1 MANIVFTELEGWEEE
16 HIKTSLAGHNITLIR
31 RPIQK
36 QDYDSFKK
44 VDILSPFIYTPI
56 TEELL
61 EKIPDIKLIATRST
75 GFDHVD
81 VKACAKRD
89 IKVVNVPF
97 YGENTVAEHTWAL
110 ILSLSRKIFQSF
122 ERTEKGNFTIDG
134 LRGFDLKGKTLGV
147 VGCGHIGQHVVKIA
161 KAFEMRVVVF
171 DPKPN
176 DELAK
181 ELGFEY
187 HSLDALLK
195 EADVITLHAP
205 YNEKTHHL
213 LNKDNMR
220 LIKKGA
226 VLVNTARGGLIDTL
240 ALLDVLKE
248 GRLAGAGLDVLEEEC
263 GIREESELLS
273 PEYHKKYDLKLLI
286 ADHIL
291 LGRDDVIITPHNAFN
306 SQESILRILDTTIQN
321 IKSFIE
327 GKIINE
333 VNPHP

>member
-16 HIKTSLAGHNITLIR
+16 HIKNSLPGHNITLIR
-31 RPIQK
+31 RPLQN

-44 VDILSPFIYTPI
+44 VDILSPFIYTPV
-56 TEELL
+56 TAELL

-81 VKACAKRD
+81 IKECTKRGVR
-89 IKVVNVPF
+89 VVNVPF

-110 ILSLSRKIFQSF
+110 ILALSRKIFQSY
-122 ERTEKGNFTIDG
+122 ERTEKGDFSIDG
-134 LRGFDLKGKTLGV
+134 LRGFDLKGKILGV

-161 KAFEMRVVVF
+161 KAFEMKVVVF

-176 DELAK
+176 ESLAK

-205 YNEKTHHL
+205 YNEKTHHI
-213 LNKDNMR
+213 LNKENMR
-220 LIKKGA
+220 LIKKGS
-226 VLVNTARGGLIDTL
+226 VLVNTARGGLIDTM
-240 ALLDVLKE
+240 ALIDALKD
-248 GRLAGAGLDVLEEEC
+248 GLLAGAGLDVLEEEC
-263 GIREESELLS
+263 GIKEESELLS
-273 PEYHKKYDLKLLI
+273 PEFQKKCDLKLLI
-286 ADHIL
+286 ADHVL

-306 SQESILRILDTTIQN
+306 SQEAILRILDTTIDN
-321 IKSFIE
+321 IKAYLD

-333 VNPHP
+333 VNS